1 MPFGAGILKTPKTHT
16 LMGKRSMSKV
26 TANYQIMLPKRV
38 RRDLGAVPGAEVDIV
53 KDGKRFI
60 LVVNSAEGIKRK
72 WRGRYKNGSSE
83 QLGKEIPQTA

>member
-1 MPFGAGILKTPKTHT
+1 
-16 LMGKRSMSKV
+16 MGKRSMSKV

-83 QLGKEIPQTA
+83 QLGKELPQTA